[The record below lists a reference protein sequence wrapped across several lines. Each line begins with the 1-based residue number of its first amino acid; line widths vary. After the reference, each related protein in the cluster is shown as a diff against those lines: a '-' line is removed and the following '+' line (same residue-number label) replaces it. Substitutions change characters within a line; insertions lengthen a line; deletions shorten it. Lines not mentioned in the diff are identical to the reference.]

1 MAFIPTQLLPTD
13 VAALVRQLD
22 TATKL
27 VLLSICNSLE
37 RVVEDVYQSVYNNS
51 INVFD
56 QVRINSFL

>member
-13 VAALVRQLD
+13 VAALVRQPD

-56 QVRINSFL
+56 LVRINSFL